1 MKLSNVTEFG
11 IFVRKLRHYNNEF
24 LEDMSKK
31 LNVAPSYLSMVETG
45 KRNIPKEWQDIIVEK
60 YNLSNSEMENLKIAI
75 LHSKKEIKIDT
86 TDLNKDEKELI
97 FAFANRFKHLN
108 HQDKEEIKSILKK
121 IDLKELSGFSTRND

>member
-45 KRNIPKEWQDIIVEK
+45 KRNIPKEWQDTIVEK
-60 YNLSNSEMENLKIAI
+60 YNLSNNEMEDLKIAI
-75 LHSKKEIKIDT
+75 LHSKKEIKIET

-97 FAFANRFKHLN
+97 FAFANHFRHLN
-108 HQDKEEIKSILKK
+108 HQDKEKIRSILKK
-121 IDLKELSGFSTRND
+121 

>member
-108 HQDKEEIKSILKK
+108 HQDKEKIRSILKK
-121 IDLKELSGFSTRND
+121 IDSKELSGFSTRND